1 MSIILTESVPNPLG
15 GCEPLGPIYAGHDAR
30 MRPLAGMAAH
40 RAATLA
46 REVPRGGTTPTAS
59 RASPSVLSRRFRA
72 ELHEIGRF
80 EGLGP
85 DS

>member
-46 REVPRGGTTPTAS
+46 REVPRGGHHPDC
-59 RASPSVLSRRFRA
+59 
-72 ELHEIGRF
+72 F
-80 EGLGP
+80 EGLSVRPVAPVSRRAARNRALRG
-85 DS
+85 SRA